1 MGTFSIADM
10 LSDKTKTE
18 ALQIPSGHFRTEDI
32 SIKRMYRNKE
42 NRYNLYNIEELAS
55 NIQAVGLRQN
65 LEVIYDPCEDGDY
78 RILSGER
85 RWLALNKLVEEGYK
99 EYKVVTCKVCC
110 PASADMEKLELMATN
125 SYREKNNADLMMEVK
140 EATETFRRLK
150 EEGTKVPGYDLQSG
164 RIRDIVASFLGL
176 SRTKVAQIENINN
189 NLIEVFKTLLGS
201 GKIPFSVAYEVA
213 SLDAKLQMQVLRRY
227 FETDKLSL
235 KDVKKIKQQ
244 WEEKNIPGQIEMNI
258 QPDQT
263 EETEEKAA
271 VKMPTFTRMEDPEET
286 SKEVRTETKE
296 TKEDTGAVEEQE
308 QYVKTES
315 KEPNLAEK
323 DAEAP
328 NKIILDTKSDSE
340 DEEHIASKAAEIEG
354 EFGTWYKPDKYIPHP
369 GVPILIAIKYY
380 SKGKAEIQIHE
391 GARGR
396 EDDWTHPAKTATG
409 GYTRCWRA
417 GRGILAWMRMPE
429 YKEE

>member
-1 MGTFSIADM
+1 MGTFSITDM
-10 LSDKTKTE
+10 LSNKTKTE
-18 ALQIPSGHFRTEDI
+18 ALQIPSGHLRTEDI

-85 RWLALNKLVEEGYK
+85 RWLALNQLVEEGYK
-99 EYKVVTCKVCC
+99 EYEIVTCKVCC
-110 PASADMEKLELMATN
+110 PASANMEKLELMATN

-150 EEGTKVPGYDLQSG
+150 EEGAKVPGYDLQSG

-176 SRTKVAQIENINN
+176 SRTKVAQIESINN
-189 NLIEVFKTLLGS
+189 NLIEILKTPLRS

-213 SLDAKLQMQVLRRY
+213 GLDTKLQVKAVRRY
-227 FETDKLSL
+227 YENDKLSL
-235 KDVKKIKQQ
+235 KDVKEIKQQ
-244 WEEKNIPGQIEMNI
+244 WEEKNIPGQIEMDI

-263 EETEEKAA
+263 EEKEEKITIR
-271 VKMPTFTRMEDPEET
+271 MPTFTRMEDPEEV
-286 SKEVRTETKE
+286 KTETKE
-296 TKEDTGAVEEQE
+296 TKEDIGAVEEQE
-308 QYVKTES
+308 QCVKTES
-315 KEPNLAEK
+315 DEPDSAEK
-323 DAEAP
+323 NAEVP
-328 NKIILDTKSDSE
+328 NKTIPDTKSDSE
-340 DEEHIASKAAEIEG
+340 DEEYTVSKPIEIEG
-354 EFGTWYKPDKYIPHP
+354 KFGTWYKPDEYIPHL
-369 GVPILIAIKYY
+369 GVPILIAIEYY

-391 GARGR
+391 GER
-396 EDDWTHPAKTATG
+396 EKSDYWTHPVKTAEG
-409 GYTRCWRA
+409 GYVKCW
-417 GRGILAWMRMPE
+417 GMDEDIFAWMRMPE

>member
-10 LSDKTKTE
+10 LSNKTKTE

-65 LEVIYDPCEDGDY
+65 LEVIYEPCEEGDY

-99 EYKVVTCKVCC
+99 EYEIVTCKVCC
-110 PASADMEKLELMATN
+110 PASANMEKLELMATN

-150 EEGTKVPGYDLQSG
+150 EEGTKIPGYDLQSG

-176 SRTKVAQIENINN
+176 SRTKVAQIESINN
-189 NLIEVFKTLLGS
+189 NLIEILKTPLRS

-213 SLDAKLQMQVLRRY
+213 GLDTKLQVKAVRRY
-227 FETDKLSL
+227 YENDKLSL
-235 KDVKKIKQQ
+235 KDVKEIKQQ
-244 WEEKNIPGQIEMNI
+244 WEEKNIPGQIEMDI

-263 EETEEKAA
+263 DEKEEKAE
-271 VKMPTFTRMEDPEET
+271 VRMPTFTRMEDSEET
-286 SKEVRTETKE
+286 SKEARTETKE
-296 TKEDTGAVEEQE
+296 IKEDTGAVEEQE
-308 QYVKTES
+308 QCVKAES
-315 KEPNLAEK
+315 KEPDSTEK
-323 DAEAP
+323 DAEVP
-328 NKIILDTKSDSE
+328 NKIIPDIKNDSE
-340 DEEHIASKAAEIEG
+340 DEEYTVSRPIEIEG
-354 EFGTWYKPDKYIPHP
+354 KFGTWYKPNEYVPRSGTPVLVAANSNVHESFRMP
-369 GVPILIAIKYY
+369 GGKWACIAVT
-380 SKGKAEIQIHE
+380 SV
-391 GARGR
+391 
-396 EDDWTHPAKTATG
+396 G
-409 GYTRCWRA
+409 GYTRYWK
-417 GRGILAWMRMPE
+417 IDSEVSAWMPLPK

>member
-10 LSDKTKTE
+10 LSNKTKTE

-85 RWLALNKLVEEGYK
+85 RWLALNQLVEEGYK
-99 EYKVVTCKVCC
+99 EYEIVTCKVCC
-110 PASADMEKLELMATN
+110 PASANMEKLELMATN

-150 EEGTKVPGYDLQSG
+150 EEGAKVSGYDLQSG

-176 SRTKVAQIENINN
+176 SRTKVAQIESINN
-189 NLIEVFKTLLGS
+189 NLIEILKTPLRS

-213 SLDAKLQMQVLRRY
+213 GLDTKLQVKAVRRY
-227 FETDKLSL
+227 YENDKLSL
-235 KDVKKIKQQ
+235 KDVKEIKRQ
-244 WEEKNIPGQIEMNI
+244 WEEKNIPGQIEMDI

-263 EETEEKAA
+263 EEKEEKITIR
-271 VKMPTFTRMEDPEET
+271 MPTFTRMEDPEEV
-286 SKEVRTETKE
+286 KTETKE
-296 TKEDTGAVEEQE
+296 TKEDIGAVEEQK
-308 QYVKTES
+308 QCVKT
-315 KEPNLAEK
+315 KEPDSTEK
-323 DAEAP
+323 DAEVP
-328 NKIILDTKSDSE
+328 NKIIPDAKSDSE
-340 DEEHIASKAAEIEG
+340 DEEYIASKAVEIEG
-354 EFGTWYKPDKYIPHP
+354 EVGTWYKPDEYIPHP
-369 GVPILIAIKYY
+369 GVPILIAIEYY

-391 GARGR
+391 GER
-396 EDDWTHPAKTATG
+396 EKSDYWTHPVKTAEG
-409 GYTRCWRA
+409 GYVKCW
-417 GRGILAWMRMPE
+417 GMDEDIFAWMRMPE